1 MAGHAVFSTVHTARI
16 GAIGR
21 SCGQRLSAVDRRF
34 HRCRIDQPISP

>member
-34 HRCRIDQPISP
+34 HRCRIDQPFSS